1 MQSPPDRISGHGWI
15 EVIAGSMF
23 SGKSEELIRR
33 LRRAQIARQQVQVFK
48 PALDERYSRE
58 EVVSHSDQRIRSE
71 RIRSAAEVLERLQP
85 ETQVVGIDEAQFL
98 DADLVEVC
106 ERLANSGRRVIV
118 AGLDQDYRGLPFE
131 PVPQLL
137 AVAEYITK
145 TRAICV
151 RCGQPALR
159 SQRITAST
167 ERVVV
172 GAGEAYEPRCRA
184 CFEPP
189 EPTGRELFAGPNDA
203 AEPERGG
210 TIGADTRRDRV

>member
-1 MQSPPDRISGHGWI
+1 METPPDRISGHGWI

-33 LRRAQIARQQVQVFK
+33 LRRAEIAKQQVQVFK
-48 PALDERYSRE
+48 PAIDNRYSKKD
-58 EVVSHSDQRIRSE
+58 VVSHSDQRIQSQLVTRSRE
-71 RIRSAAEVLERLQP
+71 ILELLDSQ
-85 ETQVVGIDEAQFL
+85 TKVVGIDEAQFL
-98 DADLVEVC
+98 DADLVEVA
-106 ERLANSGRRVIV
+106 ERLADSGVRVIL
-118 AGLDQDYRGLPFE
+118 AGLDQDYLGQPFE

-151 RCGQPALR
+151 VCGNAALR

-172 GAGEAYEPRCRA
+172 GADDSYEPRCRA
-184 CFEPP
+184 CYSDPDAP
-189 EPTGRELFAGPNDA
+189 GRALFKRPSSGSPSQD
-203 AEPERGG
+203 
-210 TIGADTRRDRV
+210 

>member
-1 MQSPPDRISGHGWI
+1 MHVPPDRISGHGWI

-33 LRRAQIARQQVQVFK
+33 LRRAQIAKQRVQVFK
-48 PALDERYSRE
+48 PVIDTRYSDT
-58 EVVSHSDQRIRSE
+58 EVVSHNDQRMRSQ
-71 RIRSAAEVLERLQP
+71 RVTSARQILELLEPDTR
-85 ETQVVGIDEAQFL
+85 VVGIDEAQFL
-98 DADLVEVC
+98 DSDLVEVC
-106 ERLANSGRRVIV
+106 ERLANSGVRVIV
-118 AGLDQDYRGLPFE
+118 AGLDQDYLGRPFE

-151 RCGQPALR
+151 CCGQPALR

-172 GAGEAYEPRCRA
+172 GAADAYEPRCRA
-184 CFEPP
+184 CYAEPGAD
-189 EPTGRELFAGPNDA
+189 PTALFAAPPA
-203 AEPERGG
+203 AEG
-210 TIGADTRRDRV
+210 DTKR

>member
-1 MQSPPDRISGHGWI
+1 MHHPPDRISGSGWI

-33 LRRAQIARQQVQVFK
+33 LRRAQIARQKVQVFK
-48 PALDERYSRE
+48 PALDDRYSEE
-58 EVVSHSDQRIRSE
+58 EVVSHSAQRIASE
-71 RIRSAAEVLERLQP
+71 RVTRAQEILACVRP
-85 ETQVVGIDEAQFL
+85 DTQVVGIDEAQFL
-98 DADLVEVC
+98 DLDLVAVC
-106 ERLANSGRRVIV
+106 ERLANSGVRVIV

-159 SQRITAST
+159 SQRLSAST

-172 GAGEAYEPRCRA
+172 GAGDTYEPRCRA
-184 CFEPP
+184 CYDDP
-189 EPTGRELFAGPNDA
+189 EAAGRELFDPGAPEPPA
-203 AEPERGG
+203 ADVS
-210 TIGADTRRDRV
+210 GAPSS

>member
-1 MQSPPDRISGHGWI
+1 METPPDRISGHGWI

-48 PALDERYSRE
+48 PAIDDRYSRKD
-58 EVVSHSDQRIRSE
+58 VVSHSEQRIESQLVTRSSD
-71 RIRSAAEVLERLQP
+71 ILELLDAN
-85 ETQVVGIDEAQFL
+85 TKVVGIDEAQFL
-98 DADLVEVC
+98 DSDLIEVVE
-106 ERLANSGRRVIV
+106 RMANSGVRVIL
-118 AGLDQDYRGLPFE
+118 AGLDQDYLGNPFE

-137 AVAEYITK
+137 AIAEYITK

-151 RCGQPALR
+151 VCGNAALR

-172 GAGEAYEPRCRA
+172 GADDSYEPRCRA
-184 CFEPP
+184 CYSDPEVVGSVLFEPAT
-189 EPTGRELFAGPNDA
+189 EPKPGQG
-203 AEPERGG
+203 
-210 TIGADTRRDRV
+210 